1 MLHARTN
8 ARPESLRAGAG
19 CEGGHLTPGQ
29 SHMPRT
35 IHLIGTGISLCV
47 ALGSGARRCDAQ
59 PSGTIVVST
68 EWLARHLRDANLVVI
83 HTSGQKSDFDAGH
96 VPGARFLPWQ
106 AFTRQRDGL
115 SSELPDPAILDSAL
129 EAIGVSDHSRIVVTG
144 GPITNTARL
153 FYTLDYFGLGAQ
165 LSMLDGG
172 IDAWREEG
180 RPLERAAAPTSRG
193 TVTLHVQPDKLVDA
207 HWIMAKAGLQG
218 GHVAVLDA
226 RVPEYFE
233 GMLANNT
240 PRAGHLPTAQNVP
253 YSWLTGELTRFRDR
267 DKLTRLF
274 ARAGVTPGDTVVTYC
289 HIGMQASVL
298 YVAARLLGY
307 PAAVYDGSFEDWS
320 RRSELPVTGA
330 VPARPPHR

>member
-1 MLHARTN
+1 MTRTVRLIGAGISVCTALLVA
-8 ARPESLRAGAG
+8 ARPGGA
-19 CEGGHLTPGQ
+19 Q
-29 SHMPRT
+29 AS
-35 IHLIGTGISLCV
+35 
-47 ALGSGARRCDAQ
+47 GS
-59 PSGTIVVST
+59 ILVST
-68 EWLARHLRDANLVVI
+68 QWLEQHLRDADLVVI
-83 HTSGQKSDFDAGH
+83 HTSGQKSDYDAGH
-96 VPGARFLPWQ
+96 VPGARFLPLQ
-106 AFTRQRDGL
+106 AYTTQRDGL
-115 SSELPDPAILDSAL
+115 SSELPDPALLDSAL

-153 FYTLDYFGLGAQ
+153 FFTLDYFGLGAR
-165 LSMLDGG
+165 LSLLDGG

-180 RPLERAAAPTSRG
+180 HPLERAAPPTPRG
-193 TVTLHVQPDKLVDA
+193 TVTLRPQPDKRVDA

-233 GMLANNT
+233 GLLANNT
-240 PRAGHLPTAQNVP
+240 PRAGHLPTAKNVP

-267 DKLTRLF
+267 DKLARLF

-298 YVAARLLGY
+298 YVAARVLGY

-330 VPARPPHR
+330 VPARPPHH